1 MIRARKNSTAVVISP
16 TVTTATRGRKKVLP
30 DSLGTVTTATRGRK
44 KVLPDSLGNVTAAT
58 RGRKKVLPDGL
69 GTVTTATRGRKKV
82 LPDSLGTVTAAT
94 RGRKKVLPDSL
105 GNVTTATRGR
115 KKVLPD
121 SLGTVT
127 TATRG
132 RKKVLPDSL
141 GTVTTATRGRKKA
154 EPTVTIATRGR
165 NKVEPA
171 VTAATRGRKK
181 VEPVVT
187 TVTRGRKKALSKLP
201 ATRKKGG
208 GETGVQQY
216 GGIINPE
223 ILYTNNTTDTT
234 YTTYTKGLPTFAP
247 NQQRKTTSDPPTS
260 LSYFKNFLINI
271 NNKHSTNNDGLNITD
286 ASNKYTKIKKR
297 KEELEDDPEYTKIL
311 EELKED
317 TDYQEV
323 QFDDDIEDKDEKIKA
338 KKERKEFENNS
349 YNNGIL
355 QTPNKGGRKPRLI
368 VKKTLRRKKYRG
380 GTLQEKIDRIAG
392 INIIN
397 KLKDLTAFLSKE
409 DEDYHGLIS
418 EELKKT
424 IKDRVTLFATNI
436 KKYGIEK
443 VCKLSNKE
451 ERDKELA
458 YYIYVLR
465 NEERVE
471 KVVESYKYSLI
482 LQNSTPDLLST
493 FKSAEEEKP
502 IKYIDPGYNFFY
514 RPNPEFHIYGMQLP
528 HQFNRVELLST
539 MYKLHNRGI
548 YSIVDLH
555 DCNGGTNRQHPDLYK
570 GIGCN
575 PYDRDC
581 ELDIWAFALQSN
593 ATGSADAAYAK
604 ASSSAAS
611 KATTAPSGTIDTDLP
626 LTEQFVF
633 SNANRKDLDLTK
645 YDKEGVITLKNKS
658 VTPVTPVTPTYYSV
672 QYKDMTPGSLLT
684 WYAISKIKGG
694 LNDKAN
700 SIVIHC
706 LAGAGRTGSVMLY
719 LLMRDYCLL
728 YTGGNGEE
736 EYKKYLG
743 EILNLKLFGCESV
756 DKLKDLLSQYF
767 VIMDTKDDQNALS
780 IRCMLHELSDTS
792 FEEMKSGTRAS
803 LFRQRLNRII
813 FFLAREFDIK
823 NFKTYISPV
832 TNGNGVT
839 STTKNIEEEFGNV
852 KDVEIDDWN
861 KYNID
866 KLYGDC
872 DNAEEEEEYE
882 ERFKEVLG
890 WLN

>member
-30 DSLGTVTTATRGRK
+30 DSLGNVTTATRGRKKVEPVVTTATRGRKKVEPTVTTATRGRK
-44 KVLPDSLGNVTAAT
+44 KVEP
-58 RGRKKVLPDGL
+58 
-69 GTVTTATRGRKKV
+69 
-82 LPDSLGTVTAAT
+82 
-94 RGRKKVLPDSL
+94 
-105 GNVTTATRGR
+105 
-115 KKVLPD
+115 
-121 SLGTVT
+121 
-127 TATRG
+127 
-132 RKKVLPDSL
+132 
-141 GTVTTATRGRKKA
+141 TVTTATRGRKKA
-154 EPTVTIATRGR
+154 EPTVT
-165 NKVEPA
+165 
-171 VTAATRGRKK
+171 AATRGRKK
-181 VEPVVT
+181 VEPTVT
-187 TVTRGRKKALSKLP
+187 TATRGRKKVLSKQP
-201 ATRKKGG
+201 ATIKKGG
-208 GETGVQQY
+208 ETPISVASQTFYGDPLLVTFQKQQ
-216 GGIINPE
+216 E
-223 ILYTNNTTDTT
+223 L
-234 YTTYTKGLPTFAP
+234 AP
-247 NQQRKTTSDPPTS
+247 NPPAS
-260 LSYFKNFLINI
+260 LSNI
-271 NNKHSTNNDGLNITD
+271 EEKEEENNITD

-297 KEELEDDPEYTKIL
+297 KEELEDDPEFTDIL
-311 EELKED
+311 EELKKD
-317 TDYQEV
+317 TDYQNI
-323 QFDDDIEDKDEKIKA
+323 QFDDDIEDEDVIKKKIIR
-338 KKERKEFENNS
+338 ERKEIESNS
-349 YNNGIL
+349 YNKGIL
-355 QTPNKGGRKPRLI
+355 PKPNKGGRKPRLI

-380 GTLQEKIDRIAG
+380 GTLQDKLKGIRDSIANT
-392 INIIN
+392 NIIKDIQN
-397 KLKDLTAFLSKE
+397 FDLKAFLSKE
-409 DEDYHGLIS
+409 DYRGLIS
-418 EELKKT
+418 DELKKT
-424 IKDRVTLFATNI
+424 IKDRVTLFAENI

-451 ERDKELA
+451 QRDAELA

-465 NEERVE
+465 NPERV
-471 KVVESYKYSLI
+471 KRVVESYKYSLI
-482 LQNSTPDLLST
+482 LQNSTSDLLLK
-493 FKSAEEEKP
+493 FKSAEEKTP
-502 IKYIDPGYNFFY
+502 INYIDPGYNFFY

-555 DCNGGTNRQHPDLYK
+555 DCNGGTNRQHPDLSK

>member
-16 TVTTATRGRKKVLP
+16 TVTTT
-30 DSLGTVTTATRGRK
+30 
-44 KVLPDSLGNVTAAT
+44 T

-94 RGRKKVLPDSL
+94 RGRKKVLPD
-105 GNVTTATRGR
+105 G
-115 KKVLPD
+115 
-121 SLGTVT
+121 LGTVT

-132 RKKVLPDSL
+132 RKKVEPTVTAATR
-141 GTVTTATRGRKKA
+141 GRNKAEPTVTTATRGRKKA
-154 EPTVTIATRGR
+154 EPTVTTATRGR
-165 NKVEPA
+165 KKVEPT

-181 VEPVVT
+181 AEPTVT
-187 TVTRGRKKALSKLP
+187 TSTRGRKKVLSKQP
-201 ATRKKGG
+201 ATIKKGG
-208 GETGVQQY
+208 ETPISVANHTLYGDPLLVTFQKQQ
-216 GGIINPE
+216 E
-223 ILYTNNTTDTT
+223 L
-234 YTTYTKGLPTFAP
+234 AP
-247 NQQRKTTSDPPTS
+247 NPPPS
-260 LSYFKNFLINI
+260 LSAIYNLLINK
-271 NNKHSTNNDGLNITD
+271 NSLLNIVEKEEEENIKN
-286 ASNKYTKIKKR
+286 ASNKYTKIKRR

-397 KLKDLTAFLSKE
+397 KLKDLTGFLSKE